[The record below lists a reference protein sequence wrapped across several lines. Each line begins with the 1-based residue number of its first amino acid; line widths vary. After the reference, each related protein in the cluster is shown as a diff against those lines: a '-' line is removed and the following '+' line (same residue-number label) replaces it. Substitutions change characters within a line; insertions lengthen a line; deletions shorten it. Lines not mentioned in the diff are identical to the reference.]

1 MPSTC
6 SIDLVI
12 VVPALNCEAE
22 IEKTILE
29 LLPVVR
35 QARVPFEFVAVNDG
49 STDQTGAVMDRLAA
63 EIPELR
69 IIHHNSP
76 RGVGPS
82 FAEVL
87 RATQAS
93 YITLVPG
100 DNAFAAASL
109 EPVFG
114 AVGGSD
120 LVITYRTN
128 QHARAVRRSTLSRSM
143 RAFLNL
149 AFGLD
154 LHDFHSVVIYPAQ
167 RLRKLD
173 LAYEGYAYQIEA
185 LISLIKGGCNVKEVP
200 VALNP
205 EELGSSRAFNFKIM
219 RQLALTAMGLFFRYQ
234 LKGRGRPAGVTRV

>member
-1 MPSTC
+1 MTSHG
-6 SIDLVI
+6 SNDLVI
-12 VVPALNCEAE
+12 VVPALNEEAD
-22 IEKTILE
+22 IEKTIRE

-35 QARVPFEFVAVNDG
+35 RAGIPFEIVAVNDG
-49 STDQTGAVMDRLAA
+49 STDQTGAVMDRLAL
-63 EIPELR
+63 EIPGLR
-69 IIHHNSP
+69 VVHHNSS
-76 RGVGPS
+76 RGVGSS

-87 RATQAS
+87 HATQAR

-128 QHARAVRRSTLSRSM
+128 QSARAVRRSTLSRSM

-154 LHDFHSVVIYPAQ
+154 LRDFHSIVIYPAQ

-173 LAYEGYAYQIEA
+173 LAYEGYSYQIEA
-185 LISLIKGGCNVKEVP
+185 LISLMKEGCDVKQVP
-200 VALNP
+200 VVLNP
-205 EELGSSRAFNFKIM
+205 EEPGRSRAFNFKIM

-234 LKGRGRPAGVTRV
+234 LNRRRNPPV